1 MAYVPKYRLSMIK
14 LSGVIITYNEEE
26 HLRKC
31 LSSLVDVVDEIIVVD
46 SYSTD
51 NTQEICKEFNVT
63 FIQQKFL
70 GYFEQKNFALEQA
83 SYNHVLSLDGDE
95 ALSDGLK
102 TSILELK
109 KDWKYAGYYCNRRNN
124 YCGKWI
130 RFSDWYPDKKLRLF
144 KKDSGEWKGINPHD
158 TFKLKSNIKSGKLK
172 GDILHWIYRDY
183 DEHKQ
188 KVEQFST
195 IGAKSYFDLKISA
208 SLFKVYFRPSWAFFK
223 SYILRLGILDGVS
236 GWRICKQAFIVTYLK
251 YSKLRQH
258 WINSRL

>member
-1 MAYVPKYRLSMIK
+1 MIK

-31 LSSLVDVVDEIIVVD
+31 LSSMVDIVDEIIVVD

-51 NTQEICKEFNVT
+51 KTEEICKEFNVT
-63 FIQQKFL
+63 FVQQKFL
-70 GYFEQKNFALEQA
+70 GYFEQKNFAVTQA
-83 SYNHVLSLDGDE
+83 NHDYILSLDGDE
-95 ALSDGLK
+95 ALSDILK

-109 KDWKYAGYYCNRRNN
+109 KEWKHPGYYCNRRNN

-158 TFKLKSNIKSGKLK
+158 TYKLKPKLKSGKLK

-183 DEHKQ
+183 NEHKE
-188 KVEQFST
+188 KVEHFST
-195 IGAKSYFDLKISA
+195 IGAQSYFELNISA

-223 SYILRLGILDGVS
+223 AYFLRLGILDGVY
-236 GWRICKQAFIVTYLK
+236 GWRICKQTFITTYLK

-258 WINSRL
+258 WKEARD

>member
-1 MAYVPKYRLSMIK
+1 MIK

-31 LSSLVDVVDEIIVVD
+31 LSSMVDVVDEIIVVD

-51 NTQEICKEFNVT
+51 KTEEICKEFNVT
-63 FIQQKFL
+63 FVQQKFL
-70 GYFEQKNFALEQA
+70 GYFEQKNFAVTQA
-83 SYNHVLSLDGDE
+83 NHDYILSLDGDE
-95 ALSDGLK
+95 ALSDRLK

-109 KDWKYAGYYCNRRNN
+109 KEWKHPGYYCNRRNN

-158 TFKLKSNIKSGKLK
+158 TYKLKPKLKSGKLK

-183 DEHKQ
+183 NEHKE
-188 KVEQFST
+188 KVEHFST
-195 IGAKSYFDLKISA
+195 IGAQSYFELNISA

-223 SYILRLGILDGVS
+223 AYFLRLGILDGVY
-236 GWRICKQAFIVTYLK
+236 GWRICKQTFITTYLK

-258 WINSRL
+258 WKEARD

>member
-1 MAYVPKYRLSMIK
+1 MIK

-31 LSSLVDVVDEIIVVD
+31 LSSMVDVVDEIIVVD

-51 NTQEICKEFNVT
+51 KTEEICKEFNVT
-63 FIQQKFL
+63 FVQQKFL
-70 GYFEQKNFALEQA
+70 GYFEQKNFAVTQA
-83 SYNHVLSLDGDE
+83 NHDYILSLDGDE
-95 ALSDGLK
+95 ALSDILK

-109 KDWKYAGYYCNRRNN
+109 KEWKHPGYYCNRRNN

-158 TFKLKSNIKSGKLK
+158 TYKLKPKLKSGKLK

-183 DEHKQ
+183 DEHKE
-188 KVEQFST
+188 KVEHFST
-195 IGAKSYFDLKISA
+195 IGAKSYFDLNISA
-208 SLFKVYFRPSWAFFK
+208 PLFKVYFRPSWAFFK
-223 SYILRLGILDGVS
+223 AYFLRLGILDGVY
-236 GWRICKQAFIVTYLK
+236 GWRICKQTFITTYLK

-258 WINSRL
+258 WKEARD